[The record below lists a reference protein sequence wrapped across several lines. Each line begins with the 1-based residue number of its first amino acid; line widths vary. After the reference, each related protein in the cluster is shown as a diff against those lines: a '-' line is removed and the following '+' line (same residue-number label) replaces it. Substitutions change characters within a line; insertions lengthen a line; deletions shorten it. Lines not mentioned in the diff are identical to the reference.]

1 MSHNRRKDF
10 YAGKKVLLTG
20 GTSGIGLALARQLTA
35 RGASLW
41 LVARNGKRLEETCAE
56 LKSAAVDPS
65 QSIGYTVA
73 DVSSEDQARAAVG
86 QAEAKWGQLDL
97 VINDAGFTHV
107 GYFQD
112 LNSDVFRRLMDVNY
126 FGTLNIVR
134 AAVPA
139 MIRRGEG
146 HIVNVSSFAAI
157 FAVFGYGAYAPTK
170 YAVRG
175 LSDILRAELK
185 PLGIKVSLVLPPD
198 TETPSLAEEKT
209 MQPIEMKVINSINST
224 YKPEVVARD
233 ILRGVE
239 KNRYMIFTGMDSKL
253 LHWAANVTDPLQY
266 PLIDLWVA
274 YAVRKKKNILK
285 EKS

>member
-1 MSHNRRKDF
+1 MSNSRRRDF

-20 GTSGIGLALARQLTA
+20 GTSGIGLALARQLIA

-41 LVARNGKRLEETCAE
+41 LVARNETRLADTCRE

-65 QSIGYTVA
+65 QAVGFTPA
-73 DVSSEDQARAAVG
+73 DVSSEDQARAAVE
-86 QAEAKWGQLDL
+86 QAAAKLGPLDI
-97 VINDAGFTHV
+97 VINDAGYTHV

-112 LNSDVFRRLMDVNY
+112 LDAKVFHQLMEVNY
-126 FGTLNIVR
+126 FGTLNVIR
-134 AAVPA
+134 AALPA
-139 MIRRGEG
+139 MLRRGEG

-157 FAVFGYGAYAPTK
+157 FAVFGYGAYAPSK

-185 PLGIKVSLVLPPD
+185 PLGIKVSLALPPD
-198 TETPSLAEEKT
+198 TDTPSLAEEKT
-209 MQPIEMKVINSINST
+209 MQPVEMHVVNSINSV

-239 KNRYMIFTGMDSKL
+239 KNRYMIFTGTDSKL
-253 LHWAANVTDPLQY
+253 LHWVANVTDPLQY
-266 PLIDLWVA
+266 PVIDLLVA
-274 YAVRKKKNILK
+274 YAVRRKKNALKKK
-285 EKS
+285 